1 MLLKRIFPF
10 LRWRRLVTSETL
22 RVDGLAGLAGAILVV
37 PQGVAFAAIAGMP
50 LEYGLYA
57 AIVPAVVAALFGSS
71 FHLVSGPT
79 TAASVVMFSA
89 LSQIAEPGSA
99 HYVSLAITVAF
110 LVGVVQAVLG
120 FARLGVI
127 VNFVSHTV
135 VVAFTAGAAVLI
147 ATKQL
152 GAFLGV
158 TLPKG
163 LAFYETVHQAVS
175 AWQTWQPATIAVGL
189 MTIASGVLSRR
200 FLPQI
205 PYMISALLGGSLAGV
220 LISTVHPQAAIATI
234 GALPQQ
240 LPPLSMPIFSLGLWS
255 DLAGLVFA
263 MTILGLTEA
272 VSISRSIATRSGQ
285 VLDANQEFIGQGFS
299 NIVGSFFSSFTATG
313 SFNRSAANFE
323 AGAKTPV
330 AAGLAG
336 LLVIPVLFVVAP
348 VTAYL
353 PYAAMS
359 GLLLMIAWSLVDLK
373 ALRKIIRASKAEAA
387 IIGITLGSAVLVD
400 LERAIL
406 FGVLLSLLLY
416 LRRTSRPRI
425 LSRAP
430 DPASPKRKFSTS
442 TSLPECPQLKMI
454 RVDDS
459 LYFGAVNY
467 VREIFQRLREHYPD
481 QRHLLL
487 LSQGI
492 AQVDVAGAELLVEEA
507 RARRAIGGSLSL
519 YQLKESARDVI
530 NQGGYMEQIQPAGD
544 YLSKGEAI
552 KSILP
557 TLDTQVCASCT
568 QRIFLECA
576 KRPGGAASK

>member
-220 LISTVHPQAAIATI
+220 LISTVHPQAVIATI

-557 TLDTQVCASCT
+557 TLDPQVCASCT

-576 KRPGGAASK
+576 QQPGVAASK

>member
-220 LISTVHPQAAIATI
+220 LISTIPPQAAIATI

-557 TLDTQVCASCT
+557 TLDPQVCASCS

>member
-1 MLLKRIFPF
+1 MLLRRIFPF
-10 LRWRRLVTSETL
+10 LRWRRLVSKETL
-22 RVDGLAGLAGAILVV
+22 RADTMAGITGAVLVV

-57 AIVPAVVAALFGSS
+57 AIVPAIIAAFFGSS

-99 HYVSLAITVAF
+99 QYVSLAITVAF
-110 LVGVVQAVLG
+110 LVGIVQVVLG
-120 FARLGVI
+120 FARLGTV

-135 VVAFTAGAAVLI
+135 VVAFTTGAAVLI
-147 ATKQL
+147 ATKQV
-152 GAFLGV
+152 GIFLGLELQRG
-158 TLPKG
+158 LP
-163 LAFYETVHQAVS
+163 FYEVFHQAAL
-175 AWQTWQPATIAVGL
+175 AWRDWQPATIVVGL
-189 MTIASGVLSRR
+189 ATIGAGILGRR
-200 FLPQI
+200 YLPQV
-205 PYMISALLGGSLAGV
+205 PYMITALVGGSV
-220 LISTVHPQAAIATI
+220 LGAVITTINPDIHLATI

-240 LPPLSMPIFSLGLWS
+240 LPPLSMPVFSLNLWT

-272 VSISRSIATRSGQ
+272 VSIARSIAIRSGQ

-299 NIVGSFFSSFTATG
+299 NIVGSFFSSYTATG
-313 SFNRSAANFE
+313 SFNRSAANYE
-323 AGAKTPV
+323 SGARTPI

-336 LLVIPVLFVVAP
+336 LLVLPVLLLVAP
-348 VTAYL
+348 MTAFL
-353 PYAAMS
+353 PYAAMA

-373 ALRKIIRASKAEAA
+373 SLRTIIRASRAEAG
-387 IIGITLGSAVLVD
+387 IIAITLGSAVLVD

-406 FGVLLSLLLY
+406 FGVLLSLLVY
-416 LRRTSRPRI
+416 LRRTSRPKI

-430 DPASPKRKFSTS
+430 NPDSPKRKFTS
-442 TSLPECPQLKMI
+442 SVNLPECPQLKMI

-467 VREIFQRLREHYPD
+467 VREIFQRLREHYPE
-481 QRHLLL
+481 QKHLLL

-507 RARRAIGGSLSL
+507 RARRAMGGSMSL

-530 NQGGYMEQIQPAGD
+530 NRGGYLEHLELAGD
-544 YLSKGEAI
+544 YESKGDAI
-552 KSILP
+552 QGILP
-557 TLDTQVCASCT
+557 TLDPGVCAKCT
-568 QRIFLECA
+568 KRIFLECA
-576 KRPGGAASK
+576 ERPGGTSA

>member
-10 LRWRRLVTSETL
+10 LRWRKLVTRETL
-22 RVDGLAGLAGAILVV
+22 RIDGIAGLAGAILVV

-57 AIVPAVVAALFGSS
+57 AIVPAIIAALFGSS

-89 LSQIAEPGSA
+89 LSQIAEPASA
-99 HYVSLAITVAF
+99 EYVSLAITVAF
-110 LVGVVQAVLG
+110 LVGVVQVVLG

-135 VVAFTAGAAVLI
+135 VVAFTAGAAILI

-152 GAFLGV
+152 GSFLGV

-163 LAFYETVHQAVS
+163 VPFYEVLHQAAI
-175 AWQTWQPATIAVGL
+175 AWKDWQPETIAVGL
-189 MTIASGVLSRR
+189 TTIVAGVVSRR
-200 FLPQI
+200 YWPQM
-205 PYMISALLGGSLAGV
+205 PYMISALIGGSVAGI
-220 LISTVHPQAAIATI
+220 LIGWVYPDAAIATI

-240 LPPLSMPIFSLGLWS
+240 LPPLSLPVFSLNLWS
-255 DLAGLVFA
+255 ELAGLVFA

-299 NIVGSFFSSFTATG
+299 NVVGSFFSSFTATG

-323 AGAKTPV
+323 AGARTPV
-330 AAGLAG
+330 AAALAG
-336 LLVIPVLFVVAP
+336 LLVIPVIFVVAP
-348 VTAYL
+348 ITEFL
-353 PYAAMS
+353 PYAAMA
-359 GLLLMIAWSLVDLK
+359 GLLMMIAWSLVDVK
-373 ALRKIIRASKAEAA
+373 ALKKIIRASKAEAA
-387 IIGITLGSAVLVD
+387 IIAITLASAVLVD

-406 FGVLLSLLLY
+406 FGVLLSLLVY

-430 DPASPKRKFSTS
+430 DPASLKRKFSTS

-467 VREIFQRLREHYPD
+467 VREIFQRLREHYP
-481 QRHLLL
+481 QQKHLLL

-507 RARRAIGGSLSL
+507 RARRAMGGSLSL
-519 YQLKESARDVI
+519 YQLKDSARDVI
-530 NQGGYMEQIQPAGD
+530 NQGGYMEQIQPAGE
-544 YLSKGEAI
+544 YISKGEAI
-552 KSILP
+552 KGILP
-557 TLDTQVCASCT
+557 TLDPAICATCSK
-568 QRIFLECA
+568 RIFLECA
-576 KRPGGAASK
+576 DQPGAQDIK

>member
-205 PYMISALLGGSLAGV
+205 PYMISALLGGSLVGV
-220 LISTVHPQAAIATI
+220 LIITIQPQAANATI

-323 AGAKTPV
+323 AGAKTPI

-557 TLDTQVCASCT
+557 TLDPQVCASCS

-576 KRPGGAASK
+576 KRPG